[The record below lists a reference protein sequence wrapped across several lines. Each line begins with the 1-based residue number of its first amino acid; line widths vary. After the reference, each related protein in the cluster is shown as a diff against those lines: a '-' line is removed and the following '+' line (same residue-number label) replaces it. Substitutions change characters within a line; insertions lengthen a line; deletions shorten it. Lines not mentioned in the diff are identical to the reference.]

1 MLHIVLVRHGDV
13 PGIRPA
19 RFRGRAPL
27 QLTALGQR
35 QAQVTANRIARQWR
49 PSIVYSS
56 PLDRCMATAAAIS
69 AATGAAVVA
78 LDGFND
84 LDYGAWQGQTCE
96 QVRATYPQQFQ
107 RWLTAPDLYRFPQGE
122 SLAGLALRVTDALRF
137 ILEQHADATVVI
149 VGHDSSNR
157 VLLLQALGLPLAA
170 YRRIAQAPCGV
181 SEISFS
187 DRGAQVGRMN
197 ETAHLAAMDT
207 TAPLPPVS

>member
-1 MLHIVLVRHGDV
+1 
-13 PGIRPA
+13 
-19 RFRGRAPL
+19 L
-27 QLTALGQR
+27 QLTALGQH
-35 QAQVTANRIARQWR
+35 QAQVTASRIARQWR

-56 PLDRCMATAAAIS
+56 PLDRCMATAAPIA
-69 AATGAAVVA
+69 AATGAAVTA

-96 QVRATYPQQFQ
+96 EVRTAYPRQFQ

-122 SLAGLALRVTDALRF
+122 SLPALALRVTDALRF
-137 ILEQHADATVVI
+137 VLEQHADATVVI

-187 DRGAQVGRMN
+187 DEGAQVGRMN
-197 ETAHLAAMDT
+197 ETAHLTAVDT
-207 TAPLPPVS
+207 TAVDTSAPLLPDSWPQHQSR